1 MNKINIIYLN
11 NTEKFASG
19 GSKIIYDHSRIIN
32 TYYLKKFNSEIL
44 HIKKKKV
51 SKYINSLTKRF
62 FKSKDYG
69 WKFSDICASKNFK
82 GKLSKDDIKFEN
94 SLNFNYQKDFIIIPE
109 IYAHFAEDLCIKNR
123 IKYAIICLNGY
134 SINFTSDYNKLLRC
148 YNGAEFILSISNNT
162 TQCIQTIFPKYKKK
176 IIKINLS
183 CGIKYKN
190 IKKKNIITYM
200 PRKLSDHSSKLLFFL
215 KPNLPKNWKIIE
227 LSNNMTTEEV
237 YQWLSKSKIFLSFS
251 DMEGLGLPPIEA
263 AISGNKVIGYTGEGG
278 REYWKK
284 PIFQEIPKGN
294 IILFTKTI
302 LKNLDIVNNNWLKK
316 NKNLR
321 DAISEQ
327 YSHDKQLSFL
337 NLILKKI
344 YNIYK

>member
-1 MNKINIIYLN
+1 MYFKKSIIYLLLFIIIFNLNDIINKKSIKNNLFSRFLFNNVTENDKVINEPNNKINY
-11 NTEKFASG
+11 T
-19 GSKIIYDHSRIIN
+19 D
-32 TYYLKKFNSEIL
+32 
-44 HIKKKKV
+44 
-51 SKYINSLTKRF
+51 
-62 FKSKDYG
+62 KS
-69 WKFSDICASKNFK
+69 
-82 GKLSKDDIKFEN
+82 
-94 SLNFNYQKDFIIIPE
+94 
-109 IYAHFAEDLCIKNR
+109 
-123 IKYAIICLNGY
+123 
-134 SINFTSDYNKLLRC
+134 
-148 YNGAEFILSISNNT
+148 
-162 TQCIQTIFPKYKKK
+162 
-176 IIKINLS
+176 
-183 CGIKYKN
+183 
-190 IKKKNIITYM
+190 KKNIITYM
-200 PRKLSDHSSKLLFFL
+200 PRKLSNHSSKLLFFL

-227 LSNNMTTEEV
+227 LGNNMTTEEV

-302 LKNLDIVNNNWLKK
+302 LKNLEIVNNNWLKK
-316 NKNLR
+316 SKNLR

-337 NLILKKI
+337 NFILKKI